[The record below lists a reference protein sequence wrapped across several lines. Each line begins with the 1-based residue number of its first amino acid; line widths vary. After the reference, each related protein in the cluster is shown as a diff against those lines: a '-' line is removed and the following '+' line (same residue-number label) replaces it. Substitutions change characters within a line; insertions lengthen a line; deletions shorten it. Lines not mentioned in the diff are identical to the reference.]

1 MKLLCGVGILQ
12 LVSTSSSRWKQ
23 WGISMFSH
31 LCVIWSLHIY
41 VVYSGL
47 KSEIQVQ

>member
-1 MKLLCGVGILQ
+1 MKLICGVGILQ
-12 LVSTSSSRWKQ
+12 LVSSSGSRWKHC
-23 WGISMFSH
+23 GINTFSH

-47 KSEIQVQ
+47 KSEIEVQ